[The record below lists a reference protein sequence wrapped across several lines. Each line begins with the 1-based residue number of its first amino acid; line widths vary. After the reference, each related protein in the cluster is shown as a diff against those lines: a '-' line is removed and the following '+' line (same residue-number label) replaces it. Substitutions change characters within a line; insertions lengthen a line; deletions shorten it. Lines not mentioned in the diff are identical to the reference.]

1 VSSQD
6 LHAGVP
12 VPPVPAGTSR
22 AAEQADERSLGEI
35 VHDIAGDL
43 STLVRQELDLA
54 KTEMKEEATRAGRGV
69 GLLGGAGVAG
79 HLMLIFLSLAL
90 TYLLDNWMPVE
101 LAALITAGLWLIV
114 AAVLGVKG
122 RKALQQ
128 TNPQLPETQRSLKED
143 ARWAKQQTS

>member
-1 VSSQD
+1 
-6 LHAGVP
+6 
-12 VPPVPAGTSR
+12 VPASTSR

-114 AAVLGVKG
+114 AAVLGVSG
-122 RKALQQ
+122 RKALKQ

>member
-1 VSSQD
+1 MSSPQDVRAGSNAVPTVQSTNVSQS
-6 LHAGVP
+6 
-12 VPPVPAGTSR
+12 
-22 AAEQADERSLGEI
+22 DERSLGEI
-35 VHDIAGDL
+35 VSDIAGDL

-101 LAALITAGLWLIV
+101 LAALTVAGIWLII
-114 AAVLGVKG
+114 AAVL
-122 RKALQQ
+122 ALGGKPGPKE
-128 TNPQLPETQRSLKED
+128 TNPQLPQTQRSLKED
-143 ARWAKQQTS
+143 AQRAKQQTS

>member
-1 VSSQD
+1 MSSQD
-6 LHAGVP
+6 LHAGAP
-12 VPPVPAGTSR
+12 VPGVPAGTTR
-22 AAEQADERSLGEI
+22 AAQPDDRSLGEI

-43 STLVRQELDLA
+43 SNLVRQELDLA
-54 KTEMKEEATRAGRGV
+54 KTEIKEEATRAGRGV
-69 GLLGGAGVAG
+69 GLMGGAGVAA

-114 AAVLGVKG
+114 AAVLGLSGK
-122 RKALQQ
+122 KALQQ